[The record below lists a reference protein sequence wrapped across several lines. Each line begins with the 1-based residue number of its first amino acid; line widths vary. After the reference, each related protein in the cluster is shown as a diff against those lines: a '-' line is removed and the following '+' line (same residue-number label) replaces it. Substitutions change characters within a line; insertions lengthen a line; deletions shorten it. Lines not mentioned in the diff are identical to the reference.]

1 MTMDDG
7 GVSRNPLTF
16 QVTER
21 LRRDILL
28 GVIPS
33 GSRITVQTIA
43 ERYNTSAIP
52 VRETLRT
59 LHGEN
64 LIIMQPYKGAV
75 VRTVDLKFIEGMY
88 DILRS
93 MEVLMIENV
102 AGHWD
107 QELRSQVLEANC
119 QLATLDEDDIQ
130 QSFNRLNRAF
140 HDPLEQFCENER
152 ARELRDYYHMCIS
165 ILTEDA
171 QPHTMERLAC
181 VVAEHQA
188 IMDALDDGDMDSIR
202 KAYMAHALSAKKEFL
217 RQIHLEK

>member
-1 MTMDDG
+1 MITDG
-7 GVSRNPLTF
+7 SGVSRNPLTF

-28 GVIPS
+28 GAIPS
-33 GSRITVQTIA
+33 GSRVTVQTIA
-43 ERYNTSAIP
+43 ERYHTSAIP

-75 VRTVDLKFIEGMY
+75 VRTIDLKFIEGMY

-93 MEVLMIENV
+93 MEVLMIEDV
-102 AGHWD
+102 AGHWN
-107 QELRSQVLEANC
+107 QELRDCVLEANS
-119 QLATLDEDDIQ
+119 QLARLNGGDVQ
-130 QSFNRLNRAF
+130 QQFDRLNRAF

-171 QPHTMERLAC
+171 RPHTMERLAC
-181 VVAEHQA
+181 VVAEHRA
-188 IMDALDDGDMDSIR
+188 IVDALDAGDMDAIR

-217 RQIHLEK
+217 RQIDMK